1 MSLIKKITAGM
12 ETRYWLCTL
21 ISPVFML
28 GEVLME
34 TTIPLVMA
42 QIVDVGIAA
51 RNQDFVV
58 RFGLL
63 MVGMAVFSL
72 VCGALCGRVSSLA
85 AFGFS
90 KNLRRI
96 MFRKVQDFSFSN
108 INRFGTDSL
117 VTRLTT
123 DSTNLQNMYQNVIR
137 SAIRAPI
144 MMVFGTIM
152 AFSINSRLAIIFLI
166 VIPVLAVFLTVITV
180 TAYPRFRQMFTKYD
194 NLNRVVQENLTAIR
208 VVKSFVRG
216 DHESAKFDDIADDL
230 QRTQVSAEKIV
241 ILNMPV
247 MQISVYACIVSA
259 LWFGGNMVI
268 SGRMQAGGLI
278 SFISYITQILMS
290 LMMLSRLFIMLI
302 MSRASLTRVS
312 EIIDEEI
319 EIKNPVRRDIGKS
332 AGRFHDTAGRC
343 PIPTGRSC
351 YTPGR
356 CGDTSGNSL
365 NTVGSSTD
373 TPGRCGDTSG
383 NSPNTSGSNID
394 IPGSSTD
401 TAGRCANASGTYS
414 DAPGNCP
421 GISEYIT
428 DTEGS
433 NPDNSGPNPGT
444 SERYTDTTG
453 RSDGTEGNTPGT
465 SVNSSD
471 ASGSS
476 RASVG
481 SSPHTFGR
489 SSDTA
494 GNNSRAAG
502 NITSSDGSIPR
513 ASRTFL
519 STAETIPG
527 APESFHDDSMSRP
540 LSAERASRRSESIP
554 AASGSCSDAPMSSPN
569 TIVFDNVSFS
579 YDKTEAHNVLSGISL
594 LIPGG
599 STVGILGGTGSSKST
614 LVQLIPRLYDVTGGS
629 VSVGGTDVR
638 EWDLDAL
645 RKKIGFVLQKNV
657 LFSGT
662 IRQNLRWGNESAT
675 DDDLI
680 LACKMADAHGFVSS
694 FPDGYDTDLSQGGV
708 NLSGGQKQR
717 LCIAR
722 ALVRKPDI
730 LILDDSTSAVDTATD
745 LRIRNA
751 LRTMLPHTTRIIIA
765 QRIASL
771 QESDFI
777 VVLDGGKVSGVGKH
791 DELLGKNLIYKEVY
805 ESQMSEN

>member
-123 DSTNLQNMYQNVIR
+123 DITNLQNMYQNVIR

-343 PIPTGRSC
+343 PIPTGRSDD
-351 YTPGR
+351 TPGR
-356 CGDTSGNSL
+356 YGDTSG
-365 NTVGSSTD
+365 D
-373 TPGRCGDTSG
+373 
-383 NSPNTSGSNID
+383 SPNTSGSSTD
-394 IPGSSTD
+394 APGSSTD

-428 DTEGS
+428 DTAGS
-433 NPDNSGPNPGT
+433 NPDNSEPNPNT
-444 SERYTDTTG
+444 SERHPDTTG
-453 RSDGTEGNTPGT
+453 SNARTTGRNDDTEGNTPGT
-465 SVNSSD
+465 SENSSD

-481 SSPHTFGR
+481 SSQQTFRR

-494 GNNSRAAG
+494 GNNSFSAV
-502 NITSSDGSIPR
+502 NITSSSGSIPR

-540 LSAERASRRSESIP
+540 LSAERSPRRADSIP
-554 AASGSCSDAPMSSPN
+554 VASGSCSDAPMSSPN

-599 STVGILGGTGSSKST
+599 NTVGILGGTGSSKST

-791 DELLGKNLIYKEVY
+791 DELLGKNRIYKEVY

>member
-123 DSTNLQNMYQNVIR
+123 DITNLQNMYQNVIR

-343 PIPTGRSC
+343 PIPTGRS
-351 YTPGR
+351 
-356 CGDTSGNSL
+356 D
-365 NTVGSSTD
+365 D
-373 TPGRCGDTSG
+373 APGRCGDTSG
-383 NSPNTSGSNID
+383 NSPNTAGSNID

-421 GISEYIT
+421 GTSEYIT
-428 DTEGS
+428 DTAGS
-433 NPDNSGPNPGT
+433 NPDNSEPRPNT

-453 RSDGTEGNTPGT
+453 SNVRTTGRSDDTEGNTHGT
-465 SVNSSD
+465 SENSSD
-471 ASGSS
+471 ALGSS

-481 SSPHTFGR
+481 SSQQTFGR
-489 SSDTA
+489 NSGTA
-494 GNNSRAAG
+494 GNNSRATV
-502 NITSSDGSIPR
+502 NITSSGGSIPC
-513 ASRTFL
+513 ASKTFL
-519 STAETIPG
+519 STAETIP
-527 APESFHDDSMSRP
+527 DDSMSRP
-540 LSAERASRRSESIP
+540 LSAERSPRRADSIP
-554 AASGSCSDAPMSSPN
+554 AASGSYSDAPMSNPN

-645 RKKIGFVLQKNV
+645 RRKIGFVLQKNV

-791 DELLGKNLIYKEVY
+791 DELLGKNRIYKEVY

>member
-123 DSTNLQNMYQNVIR
+123 DITNLQNMYQNVIR

-319 EIKNPVRRDIGKS
+319 EIKNPARRDIGKS
-332 AGRFHDTAGRC
+332 AGRCHDTAGRC
-343 PIPTGRSC
+343 PIPTGRS
-351 YTPGR
+351 G
-356 CGDTSGNSL
+356 
-365 NTVGSSTD
+365 D

-383 NSPNTSGSNID
+383 DSPNTSGSNID
-394 IPGSSTD
+394 APGSSTD
-401 TAGRCANASGTYS
+401 AAGRCANAPGTYS

-421 GISEYIT
+421 GTSEYIT

-433 NPDNSGPNPGT
+433 NPDNSEPHPNT
-444 SERYTDTTG
+444 SERHPDTTGSNARTTG
-453 RSDGTEGNTPGT
+453 RSDGTEGNCPGT
-465 SVNSSD
+465 SENSSD
-471 ASGSS
+471 ASGSI

-489 SSDTA
+489 NSDTA
-494 GNNSRAAG
+494 GNNSFSAVS
-502 NITSSDGSIPR
+502 ITSSGESIPR

-519 STAETIPG
+519 STAETIP
-527 APESFHDDSMSRP
+527 DDSMSRP
-540 LSAERASRRSESIP
+540 RSAERSPSRADSIP

-675 DDDLI
+675 DEDLI

-791 DELLGKNLIYKEVY
+791 DELLGKNRIYKEVY